1 MSIPSTGLGQ
11 AKKFLRKRQVAQR
24 YSITPRTVERMVEDG
39 RLPQPDFYRGRL
51 PFWGEDTL
59 DESDRAA
66 AAAYR
71 TRKPAAHETA
81 V

>member
-24 YSITPRTVERMVEDG
+24 YSITPRTVERMVDDG
-39 RLPQPDFYRGRL
+39 RLPPPDFYRGKL
-51 PFWGEDTL
+51 PFWGEHTL
-59 DESDRAA
+59 DKADRAA

-71 TRKPAAHETA
+71 TRKAITETTTA
-81 V
+81 